1 MLLPE
6 EKLILQ
12 WLSQYEALPKE
23 LVIRLLNHKPRL
35 TAEKIIRGLQKQNR
49 ISYLN
54 GGYYIG
60 SDPRAKPDQ
69 RMIQAL
75 WVLAQFG
82 DRVDPMSHIP
92 AAFPSQ
98 VFFIKEGIGYEILVL
113 REGEH
118 HLSMLLQPQ
127 EDRKYIIVLPD
138 ISLGRKL
145 HLPDVPCL
153 FAVLSYGRTDIPEVK
168 FYKQESNQNGKQ

>member
-6 EKLILQ
+6 EMLILR

-23 LVIRLLNHKPRL
+23 QVIRLMNHKPRL
-35 TAEKIIRGLQKQNR
+35 TAEKIIRGLHKQNR

-60 SDPRAKPDQ
+60 STSKAKPDQ
-69 RMIQAL
+69 RTIQAL

-82 DRVDPMSHIP
+82 DKVDPMSHIP
-92 AAFPSQ
+92 AAYPSQ

-113 REGEH
+113 REGEQ
-118 HLSMLLQPQ
+118 HLSRLLQPQ
-127 EDRKYIIVLPD
+127 NEVKYIIVLPE
-138 ISLGRKL
+138 IGMGRKL
-145 HLPDVPCL
+145 WLPDAPCL
-153 FAVLSYGRTDIPEVK
+153 FAVLSYDRSDIPEVK
-168 FYKQESNQNGKQ
+168 FYKQESIQNGSK

>member
-6 EKLILQ
+6 EKLILK

-23 LVIRLLNHKPRL
+23 QVIRLLNHKPRL
-35 TAEKIIRGLQKQNR
+35 TAEKIIRGLHKQNR
-49 ISYLN
+49 ISYLS

-75 WVLAQFG
+75 WVLTQFG
-82 DRVDPMSHIP
+82 DKVNPMAHMP

-98 VFFIKEGIGYEILVL
+98 VFFIKDSVGYEILVL
-113 REGEH
+113 REGEQ
-118 HLSMLLQPQ
+118 HLTMLLQPQ
-127 EDRKYIIVLPD
+127 ENMKYIIVLPE
-138 ISLGRKL
+138 ISLGKKL

-153 FAVLSYGRTDIPEVK
+153 FAVLTYGRTDIPEVK
-168 FYKQESNQNGKQ
+168 FYKQESRQNGK